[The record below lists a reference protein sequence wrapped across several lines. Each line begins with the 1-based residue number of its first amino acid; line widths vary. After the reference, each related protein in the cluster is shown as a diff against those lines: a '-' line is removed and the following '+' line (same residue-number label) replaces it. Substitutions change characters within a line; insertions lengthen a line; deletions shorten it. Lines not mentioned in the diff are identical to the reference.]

1 MKFILFLGITFFLF
15 SCDDV
20 HETVF
25 PKKKKEIDRL
35 KTQIDLFEEQIDR
48 LDKRRERECK
58 KEIVKEVGESVDIK
72 EFKKH
77 GNTIVAFIGEEK
89 IITCI
94 FDSEPKLEK
103 PQPIN

>member
-1 MKFILFLGITFFLF
+1 M
-15 SCDDV
+15 
-20 HETVF
+20 
-25 PKKKKEIDRL
+25 
-35 KTQIDLFEEQIDR
+35 
-48 LDKRRERECK
+48 
-58 KEIVKEVGESVDIK
+58 DIK

-94 FDSEPKLEK
+94 FDGEPKLEK